1 MTAMPGFLQ
10 TVSLPNCFMLF
21 VICDFLSA
29 RTKLMSFRARLMS
42 FQALPFSVISSA
54 AYVISSA
61 ARNPDVRLQN
71 EFQTRFTSFGI
82 KISPHCVR
90 RNDMPALSFRA
101 QLMSF
106 RVQLMS
112 FRVQL
117 MSFRV
122 QREILMSV
130 CKTSFKLVLHRS
142 A

>member
-90 RNDMPALSFRA
+90 RNDMPGTCFKMTCRGALPFCPFFRSRKICTA
-101 QLMSF
+101 EYIFYLID
-106 RVQLMS
+106 L
-112 FRVQL
+112 
-117 MSFRV
+117 
-122 QREILMSV
+122 
-130 CKTSFKLVLHRS
+130 S
-142 A
+142 AYIFYLLFI